1 MGSSCLQ
8 KRQGKR
14 EEIYDLLKMLELEE
28 KIDVY
33 PEQLSG
39 GQQQRVAIGRAFI
52 SNPQVILA
60 GELTGNLD
68 EPKSNQIVDVFLKC
82 KERYQYKI

>member
-1 MGSSCLQ
+1 MQ

-68 EPKSNQIVDVFLKC
+68 EAKRNQIVDVFLKC

>member
-1 MGSSCLQ
+1 MQ

-14 EEIYDLLKMLELEE
+14 EEIYDFLKMLELEE

-68 EPKSNQIVDVFLKC
+68 EAKSNQIVDVFLKC

>member
-1 MGSSCLQ
+1 MQ

-33 PEQLSG
+33 PEQRSG

-68 EPKSNQIVDVFLKC
+68 EAKSNQIVDVFLKC